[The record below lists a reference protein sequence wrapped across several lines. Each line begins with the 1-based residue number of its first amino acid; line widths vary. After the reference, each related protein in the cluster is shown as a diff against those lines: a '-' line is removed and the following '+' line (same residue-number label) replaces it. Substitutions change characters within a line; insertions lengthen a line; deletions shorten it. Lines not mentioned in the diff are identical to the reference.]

1 MLSPRQRLP
10 FPPIP
15 LPPPVVH
22 VPNGKGR
29 SEEEAAREKRDRE
42 EILRKDE
49 RGQKGDRKEKR
60 AQTVNVDRGKR
71 ETDNG
76 KDISLVVRSKNRVKT
91 PNERVS
97 ARPLRYAHRSHRD
110 SLLRASRKGL
120 QVAKAASLRR
130 VYSPTRILMIP
141 RNITR
146 KGLRR
151 RRPQTTERSST
162 VSRTRK
168 SSLSL
173 ITVKRHVTLHLKGMM
188 HAQMGTSGWRSFS
201 MITCDI
207 PNYQL
212 WLKT

>member
-1 MLSPRQRLP
+1 MRIKWNKAHSHVQLSLSSESRTKKREKKSREEKR
-10 FPPIP
+10 
-15 LPPPVVH
+15 
-22 VPNGKGR
+22 NR
-29 SEEEAAREKRDRE
+29 SECSRLGTACLLAHLGVLNLYVVSAAGSNERERE
-42 EILRKDE
+42 
-49 RGQKGDRKEKR
+49 GRKERR
-60 AQTVNVDRGKR
+60 AQGER

-76 KDISLVVRSKNRVKT
+76 RDISLVVRSKNRVG
-91 PNERVS
+91 S

-141 RNITR
+141 GNITR

-151 RRPQTTERSST
+151 RRPQTTEENST

-173 ITVKRHVTLHLKGMM
+173 ITVNDT
-188 HAQMGTSGWRSFS
+188 
-201 MITCDI
+201 
-207 PNYQL
+207 
-212 WLKT
+212 